1 MDNYYLVIHASITIK
16 LIIILFIILFGPK
29 RKIEA
34 DLRSRNVT
42 SPHRS
47 YRVVNITKGV
57 FFQVLLLLLPLDLIL
72 LMLPSLT
79 HLMNVAAIS
88 AIQPHF
94 SAIVPVDFFWGR
106 LYTVDLIGKYPDAL
120 TSFIVLAFSAA
131 GIAFFMMS
139 KIALPV
145 ALYGQYVFIVNCIS
159 AIYFVFFPSNF
170 PYSVRDYSELYI
182 KLQSG
187 LWMFLPIIMLMS
199 LLPLPATGYSKLGAS
214 MVTFVYSIVFGFAR
228 YVIWLYVL
236 VNYSYIWMALIFFIF
251 GPLLDFVYIVG
262 VYSFYLSVIAEQ
274 YKGNIK
280 MWRWI
285 Y

>member
-1 MDNYYLVIHASITIK
+1 MDNYYLVIHVSIVIK
-16 LIIILFIILFGPK
+16 LVIILFIILFGPK
-29 RKIEA
+29 IGLHA
-34 DLRSRNVT
+34 DLRSRSVT

-47 YRVVNITKGV
+47 YRVINITKGV

-72 LMLPSLT
+72 LVVPQIT
-79 HLMNVAAIS
+79 GLMNVAAIS
-88 AIQPHF
+88 AIHPHF
-94 SAIVPVDFFWGR
+94 SSIIPINFFWGQ

-120 TSFIVLAFSAA
+120 TSFIVLAFSAG
-131 GIAFFMMS
+131 GIAFFLLS
-139 KIALPV
+139 KISLPV
-145 ALYGQYVFIVNCIS
+145 ALYGEYVFIVNCIS
-159 AIYFVFFPSNF
+159 AIYFVFFPASF

-214 MVTFVYSIVFGFAR
+214 MITLVYSVVFGFAR
-228 YVIWLYVL
+228 YVISLYVL
-236 VNYSYIWMALIFFIF
+236 VNYSYIWMAVIFFVF

-262 VYSFYLSVIAEQ
+262 VYSFYLSLIAER
-274 YKGNIK
+274 YKSNVK